1 MRIFGCMAYVNVQKD
16 KRRGLQ
22 SHTQKCIF
30 IGYPAQ
36 YKGWMFLDLET
47 RKELISDTAVF
58 DERVFPG
65 NSKDPVVLLAPEP
78 EPVSFDEP
86 VVVELDESEDQV
98 GVRQPV
104 DAPQPP
110 LLPTNTQMPL
120 TPPPSSRTVPPAS
133 PSPAPPSTPAPRHP
147 RLSLSSNLP
156 VYQRRHPLRH
166 TETSPGTYG
175 FQQSTKSAS
184 ARQKPAATEMPV

>member
-1 MRIFGCMAYVNVQKD
+1 
-16 KRRGLQ
+16 
-22 SHTQKCIF
+22 
-30 IGYPAQ
+30 
-36 YKGWMFLDLET
+36 MFLDLET

-78 EPVSFDEP
+78 EPVSFDDP
-86 VVVELDESEDQV
+86 VVVELDESGDQV

-104 DAPQPP
+104 VAPQPP
-110 LLPTNTQMPL
+110 LPPTNTQMPL
-120 TPPPSSRTVPPAS
+120 TPPPSL

-147 RLSLSSNLP
+147 RSSLSSNIP

-175 FQQSTKSAS
+175 FQQSTQSAS
-184 ARQKPAATEMPV
+184 ARQRPAATEMPV

>member
-1 MRIFGCMAYVNVQKD
+1 M
-16 KRRGLQ
+16 L
-22 SHTQKCIF
+22 
-30 IGYPAQ
+30 
-36 YKGWMFLDLET
+36 LDLET
-47 RKELISDTAVF
+47 RKELISDTTVF
-58 DERVFPG
+58 DGCMFPG

-78 EPVSFDEP
+78 EPVSFDDP

-98 GVRQPV
+98 GVRQLV

-110 LLPTNTQMPL
+110 IPPTNTQMPL
-120 TPPPSSRTVPPAS
+120 TPPPSSPPAPPAS

-147 RLSLSSNLP
+147 RSSLSSNLP

-175 FQQSTKSAS
+175 FQQSTQSAS
-184 ARQKPAATEMPV
+184 ARQRPAATEMPVRRTERQPKPITDWRESVAPKPRQPAPAPTWCL